1 MKWEKTNALTENTNE
16 INEKKKLK
24 KEEEDVKKSG
34 KILQENYVFYQTG
47 YAESRF
53 TVTKW

>member
-1 MKWEKTNALTENTNE
+1 M
-16 INEKKKLK
+16 KKKNWK